1 MKLVNI
7 GYGNLLNADR
17 MIAAVAPDSAPV
29 KRMIAEAKDQGSL
42 IDATC
47 GKKTRAVIMTDS
59 GHVILTALQTETLAH
74 RLSGAGQ
81 AQGGDTDE

>member
-74 RLSGAGQ
+74 RLSGGGQ
-81 AQGGDTDE
+81 AQGEDADE

>member
-7 GYGNLLNADR
+7 GYGNLLNAER
-17 MIAAVAPDSAPV
+17 MIAIVAPDSAPI
-29 KRMIAEAKDQGSL
+29 KRVIAEAKEQGSL

-59 GHVILTALQTETLAH
+59 NHVILTALQTETLAH
-74 RLSGAGQ
+74 RLSSGVQ
-81 AQGGDTDE
+81 QGEESDE